1 MTERL
6 PKKTYLFFTAQSIN
20 LTTAVMSVAMAAIV
34 GSRLTDDPAM
44 ATIPYGFQFLF
55 VMLVTYPASWF
66 MSRYGRKAGFM
77 LGNLCLAIAGVLG
90 FLAIQKD
97 AFLLLV
103 AAHSALGAFIAFAN
117 FYRFAAADG
126 IPAALKPRVISL
138 VVAGGVLAAFLG
150 PMLSNNLRSVVGYQE
165 FAISYIFFVI
175 LALVSMGIVL
185 MIPRDPGVGRKSTPA
200 STGRITASSL
210 RELLGHRQIA
220 LAIALSALGYG
231 IMNLLMVQASL
242 HMEVICSDFSDVSQ
256 AIQWHVVAMF
266 APSFFTGK
274 LIRLLGNH
282 AVLYLGLILL
292 VMTSAANLLSQGY
305 AMTVTGLI
313 LLGLGW
319 NFTYV
324 GGGALLTTLTGSH
337 PEAMKIQGINDFC
350 ISVMATIG
358 AFLPSVLQYSIGW
371 QGTNTLS
378 LALCLV
384 ALVVS
389 VSLLSVGNR
398 NQLATERYPAHE

>member
-1 MTERL
+1 MRERL
-6 PKKTYLFFTAQSIN
+6 PLKTYLLFAAQSIN
-20 LTTAVMSVAMAAIV
+20 LTTAVMSVAMAAVV
-34 GSRLTDDPAM
+34 GSMLSDDPAM

-66 MSRYGRKAGFM
+66 MSRFGRKAGFM
-77 LGNLCLAIAGVLG
+77 VGNVCLAVAGVLG
-90 FLAIQKD
+90 FLSIQKD
-97 AFLLLV
+97 AFYLLV

-126 IPAALKPRVISL
+126 IPAALKPRAISL

-150 PMLSNNLRSVVGYQE
+150 PMLSDTLRTVVGYQE
-165 FAISYIFFVI
+165 FAISYAFFVV

-185 MIPRDPGVGRKSTPA
+185 MLPATPATGGDVQRPVGRFSAA
-200 STGRITASSL
+200 SIAA
-210 RELLGHRQIA
+210 LLGQREIV

-242 HMEVICSDFSDVSQ
+242 HMKTICSDFSDVSL

-266 APSFFTGK
+266 APSFFTGR
-274 LIRLLGNH
+274 LIRAIGNH
-282 AVLYLGLILL
+282 TVLYLGLVLL
-292 VMTSAANLLSQGY
+292 VASSGANLMGQDY
-305 AMTVTGLI
+305 PMTVTGLV

-337 PEAMKIQGINDFC
+337 PDAMKIQGINDLC
-350 ISVMATIG
+350 ISVMATLG
-358 AFLPSVLQYSIGW
+358 AFLPSLLQYSIGW
-371 QGTNTLS
+371 TGTNTLS
-378 LALCLV
+378 MALCAI

-389 VSLLSVGNR
+389 VSLLSLGNR
-398 NQLATERYPAHE
+398 DPLVTEASRT

>member
-1 MTERL
+1 MSERL
-6 PKKTYLFFTAQSIN
+6 PAKTYLFFAAQSIN
-20 LTTAVMSVAMAAIV
+20 LTTAVMSVAMAAVV
-34 GSRLTDDPAM
+34 GSMLTDDPAM

-66 MSRYGRKAGFM
+66 MSRFGRKAGFM
-77 LGNLCLAIAGVLG
+77 LGNISLAVAGVLG
-90 FLAIQKD
+90 FLSIQKD
-97 AFLLLV
+97 AFYLLV

-126 IPAALKPRVISL
+126 IPATLKPRAISL

-150 PMLSNNLRSVVGYQE
+150 PMFSDSLRTVVGYQE
-165 FAISYIFFVI
+165 FAISYAFFVV

-185 MIPRDPGVGRKSTPA
+185 MIPANTATGENTRRP
-200 STGRITASSL
+200 TGRLSAASVAG
-210 RELLGHRQIA
+210 LLGQRQIL

-242 HMEVICSDFSDVSQ
+242 HMQTICSDFSDVSL

-274 LIRLLGNH
+274 LIRAIGNH
-282 AVLYLGLILL
+282 TVLYLGLILL
-292 VMTSAANLLSQGY
+292 IASSGANLMGQDY
-305 AMTVTGLI
+305 PMTVTGLV

-337 PEAMKIQGINDFC
+337 PDAMKIQGINDLC

-358 AFLPSVLQYSIGW
+358 AFLPSLLQYTIGW
-371 QGTNTLS
+371 TGTNTIS
-378 LALCLV
+378 MALCAI

-389 VSLLSVGNR
+389 ASLLSLGNR
-398 NQLATERYPAHE
+398 NELVTEASRT

>member
-6 PKKTYLFFTAQSIN
+6 PIKTYLFFAAQSIN
-20 LTTAVMSVAMAAIV
+20 LTTAVMSVAMAAVV
-34 GSRLTDDPAM
+34 GSLLTDDPAM

-66 MSRYGRKAGFM
+66 MSRFGRKAGFM
-77 LGNLCLAIAGVLG
+77 LGNLCLAVAGVLG
-90 FLAIQKD
+90 FLSIQKD
-97 AFLLLV
+97 AFYLLV

-126 IPAALKPRVISL
+126 IPTSLKPRAISL
-138 VVAGGVLAAFLG
+138 VVAGGVLAAFIG
-150 PMLSNNLRSVVGYQE
+150 PMLSDNLRSVVGYQD
-165 FAISYIFFVI
+165 FAISYAFFVV
-175 LALVSMGIVL
+175 LALISMGIVL
-185 MIPRDPGVGRKSTPA
+185 MIPSDPGPSGDAQRGANS
-200 STGRITASSL
+200 RISASSL
-210 RELLGHRQIA
+210 AGLLGQRQIV

-242 HMEVICSDFSDVSQ
+242 HMKTICSDFSDVGQ

-282 AVLYLGLILL
+282 AVLYMGLLLL
-292 VMTSAANLLSQGY
+292 VLSSGANLLSQGY
-305 AMTVTGLI
+305 PMTVTGLI

-337 PEAMKIQGINDFC
+337 PDAVKIQGINDVC

-358 AFLPSVLQYSIGW
+358 AFLPSLLQYSIGW
-371 QGTNTLS
+371 TGTNTLS
-378 LALCLV
+378 MALCLL

-389 VSLLSVGNR
+389 VPLLSLGNR
-398 NQLATERYPAHE
+398 NQMVTEVSRS